1 MDDEKETD
9 VNRNIVIALAVL
21 LALAW
26 AVQAQTANPLSAE
39 AKQAYTSVKNNLLRA
54 AEKMPEAEYAFK
66 PVPEIRAW
74 GELVAHIADS
84 NARACG
90 TVKGEQK
97 PVNAASKKTKAEIAA
112 ALKESFDICD
122 GVYDA
127 LTDAVVLQTVAGRG
141 GAQVSKLSVLT
152 GNLAHLNEE
161 YGYGCL
167 YLRLKGIV
175 PPSSDRTPAK

>member
-1 MDDEKETD
+1 
-9 VNRNIVIALAVL
+9 VNRNFVIAFAVL
-21 LALAW
+21 LSLAC
-26 AVQAQTANPLSAE
+26 AVQAQTVNPLSAE
-39 AKQAYTSVKNNLLRA
+39 AKQAYTGVKNNLLRA
-54 AEKMPEAEYAFK
+54 AEKMPEADYSFK

-74 GELVAHIADS
+74 GELMAHIADN

-90 TVKGEQK
+90 TVKGEPK

-122 GVYDA
+122 GVYDS
-127 LTDAVVLQTVAGRG
+127 LTDAVALQTVAGRG
-141 GAQVSKLSVLT
+141 GQVSKLSVLT

>member
-1 MDDEKETD
+1 
-9 VNRNIVIALAVL
+9 VNRNFVIAFAVL
-21 LALAW
+21 LSLAC
-26 AVQAQTANPLSAE
+26 AVQAQTVNPLSAE
-39 AKQAYTSVKNNLLRA
+39 AKQAYTGVKNNLLRA
-54 AEKMPEAEYAFK
+54 AEKMPEADYSFK

-90 TVKGEQK
+90 TVKGEPK

-122 GVYDA
+122 GVYDS
-127 LTDAVVLQTVAGRG
+127 LTDAVALQTVAGRG
-141 GAQVSKLSVLT
+141 GQVSKLSVLT
-152 GNLAHLNEE
+152 SNLAHLNEE
-161 YGYGCL
+161 YGYSCL

>member
-1 MDDEKETD
+1 
-9 VNRNIVIALAVL
+9 VNRNFVIAFAVL

-39 AKQAYTSVKNNLLRA
+39 AKQAYTGVKNNLLRA
-54 AEKMPEAEYAFK
+54 ADKMPEADYSFK
-66 PVPEIRAW
+66 PVPEIRSW

-97 PVNAASKKTKAEIAA
+97 PVNAATKKTKAEIAA

-122 GVYDA
+122 GVYDS
-127 LTDAVVLQTVAGRG
+127 LTDAVALQTVAGRG
-141 GAQVSKLSVLT
+141 GQVSKLSVLS

>member
-1 MDDEKETD
+1 MDSEKETD
-9 VNRNIVIALAVL
+9 VTRNFVIAFTVL

-39 AKQAYTSVKNNLLRA
+39 AKQAYTGVKNNLLRA
-54 AEKMPEAEYAFK
+54 ADKMPEADYGFK
-66 PVPEIRAW
+66 PVPEIRSW
-74 GELVAHIADS
+74 GELIAHIADS
-84 NARACG
+84 TARACG
-90 TVKGEQK
+90 NVKGEQK

-122 GVYDA
+122 GVYDS
-127 LTDAVVLQTVAGRG
+127 LTDAVALQTMAGRG
-141 GAQVSKLSVLT
+141 GQVSKLSVLT

-161 YGYGCL
+161 YGYAAV

-175 PPSSDRTPAK
+175 PPSSDRAMGR

>member
-1 MDDEKETD
+1 MDKGKETQ
-9 VNRNIVIALAVL
+9 VNRNIVIAFAVL
-21 LALAW
+21 IALAC

-39 AKQAYTSVKNNLLRA
+39 AKQAYTGVKNNLLRA
-54 AEKMPEAEYAFK
+54 ADKMPEADYAFK
-66 PVPEIRAW
+66 PVPEIRSW
-74 GELVAHIADS
+74 GELMAHTADA

-122 GVYDA
+122 GVYDS
-127 LTDAVVLQTVAGRG
+127 LTDAVALQTVAGRG
-141 GAQVSKLSVLT
+141 GQVSKLSVLT

-161 YGYGCL
+161 YGYAAV

-175 PPSSDRTPAK
+175 PPSSDRSMGR

>member
-1 MDDEKETD
+1 
-9 VNRNIVIALAVL
+9 VNRNFVIAFAVL

-26 AVQAQTANPLSAE
+26 AVQAQTTNPLSAE
-39 AKQAYTSVKNNLLRA
+39 AKQAYTAVKNNLLRA
-54 AEKMPEAEYAFK
+54 ADKMPEADYSFK
-66 PVPEIRAW
+66 PVPEIRSW

-90 TVKGEQK
+90 TVKGEPK

-122 GVYDA
+122 GVYDS
-127 LTDAVVLQTVAGRG
+127 LTDAVAMQTVQGRG
-141 GAQVSKLSVLT
+141 GPVSKLSALT

-161 YGYGCL
+161 YGYSCL

-175 PPSSDRTPAK
+175 PPSSDRGPAK